1 MRYLFVMAHP
11 DDEADVGG
19 TIYKLGK
26 QGHDVAVAILVGKA
40 AARRNLSSK
49 LQQEEQA
56 SMDLLGVK
64 RFSTQTSPIS
74 KQTQYHILNLSSS

>member
-26 QGHDVAVAILVGKA
+26 QGHEVAVAILVGKA
-40 AARRNLSSK
+40 AARRNHSGIS
-49 LQQEEQA
+49 
-56 SMDLLGVK
+56 
-64 RFSTQTSPIS
+64 FSDKKVSIS
-74 KQTQYHILNLSSS
+74 QPPYSCN